1 MKLLLD
7 THVYLWWVSDSRSLS
22 KAARKKIVGAD
33 AVFVSAAS
41 IWEAIIKIGIGKLAA
56 DPAALVR
63 GIAES
68 GFEPL
73 PVTPEHALA
82 LTRLRDHHKD
92 PFDRI
97 LLAQAITEPLYFLTA
112 DRALSAYSDLVL
124 TV

>member
-1 MKLLLD
+1 MKILLD
-7 THVYLWWVSDSRSLS
+7 THVYLWWVADSRSLS
-22 KAARKKIVGAD
+22 KVARKKIAGAD

-41 IWEAIIKIGIGKLAA
+41 IWEAIIKIGTGKLAA
-56 DPAALVR
+56 DPGSLVR
-63 GIAES
+63 GIAGS

-73 PVTPEHALA
+73 PVTPAHALA
-82 LTRLRDHHKD
+82 LTRLRDHHRD

-112 DRALSAYSDLVL
+112 DRALSAYSDLVM

>member
-1 MKLLLD
+1 VRILLD
-7 THVYLWWVSDSRSLS
+7 THVYLWWVADSRSLS
-22 KAARKKIVGAD
+22 KTARKKIAGAD
-33 AVFVSAAS
+33 AVYVSAAS

-63 GIAES
+63 GIAWS
-68 GFEPL
+68 GFDSL

-112 DRALSAYSDLVL
+112 DRSLSVYSDLVL

>member
-1 MKLLLD
+1 MKILLD
-7 THVYLWWVSDSRSLS
+7 TRVYLLWVADSRSLS
-22 KAARKKIVGAD
+22 KAARKKIAGAD

-41 IWEAIIKIGIGKLAA
+41 IWEAIIKIGIGKLSA

-63 GIAES
+63 GIAGS

-73 PVTPEHALA
+73 AVTPEHALA

-97 LLAQAITEPLYFLTA
+97 LLAQAITEPLYFLTV

>member
-1 MKLLLD
+1 MKILLD
-7 THVYLWWVSDSRSLS
+7 THVYLWWVADSRSLS
-22 KAARKKIVGAD
+22 KAVRKKIAGAD

-63 GIAES
+63 GIAWS
-68 GFEPL
+68 GFDSL

-112 DRALSAYSDLVL
+112 DRSLSVYSDLVL

>member
-1 MKLLLD
+1 MRILLD
-7 THVYLWWVSDSRSLS
+7 THVYLWWVADSRSLS
-22 KAARKKIVGAD
+22 KTARKKIAGAD
-33 AVFVSAAS
+33 AVYVSAAS

-63 GIAES
+63 GITGS
-68 GFEPL
+68 GFDSL

-112 DRALSAYSDLVL
+112 DRSLSVYSDLVL

>member
-1 MKLLLD
+1 VRILLD
-7 THVYLWWVSDSRSLS
+7 THVYLWWVADSRALS
-22 KAARKKIVGAD
+22 PVAREKIIGAD
-33 AVFVSAAS
+33 TVFVSAAS

-56 DPAALVR
+56 DPRALVR
-63 GIAES
+63 GIAGS

-82 LTRLRDHHKD
+82 LTRLRDRHKD

-112 DRALSAYSDLVL
+112 DRALSAYSDLVIA
-124 TV
+124 V

>member
-1 MKLLLD
+1 MKILLD
-7 THVYLWWVSDSRSLS
+7 THVYLWWVADSRSLS
-22 KAARKKIVGAD
+22 KVARKKIAGAD
-33 AVFVSAAS
+33 TVFVSAAS

-56 DPAALVR
+56 DPGSLVR
-63 GIAES
+63 GIAGS

-73 PVTPEHALA
+73 PVTPAHALA
-82 LTRLRDHHKD
+82 LTRLRDHHRD

-112 DRALSAYSDLVL
+112 DRALSVYSDLVM

>member
-1 MKLLLD
+1 VKILLD
-7 THVYLWWVSDSRSLS
+7 THVYLWWVADSRSLS
-22 KAARKKIVGAD
+22 KVARKKIAGAD

-41 IWEAIIKIGIGKLAA
+41 IWEAIIKIGTGKLAA
-56 DPAALVR
+56 DPGSLVR
-63 GIAES
+63 GIAGS

-73 PVTPEHALA
+73 PVTPAHALA
-82 LTRLRDHHKD
+82 LTRLRDHHRD

-112 DRALSAYSDLVL
+112 DRALSAYSDLVM

>member
-1 MKLLLD
+1 VKILLD
-7 THVYLWWVSDSRSLS
+7 THVYLWWVADSRSLS
-22 KAARKKIVGAD
+22 KTARKKIAGAD
-33 AVFVSAAS
+33 VVFVSAAS
-41 IWEAIIKIGIGKLAA
+41 IWEAVIKIGIGKLAA

-63 GIAES
+63 GIAGS

-73 PVTPEHALA
+73 AVTPEHALA
-82 LTRLRDHHKD
+82 LTRLRDHHRD

-112 DRALSAYSDLVL
+112 DRALSVYSDLVL

>member
-7 THVYLWWVSDSRSLS
+7 THVYLWWLADSASLS
-22 KAARKKIVGAD
+22 AAAREKIIGAD
-33 AVFVSAAS
+33 TVFVSAAS
-41 IWEAIIKIGIGKLAA
+41 VWEAIIKIGVGKLKA
-56 DPAALVR
+56 DPEGVFR
-63 GIAES
+63 GIVES

-82 LTRLRDHHKD
+82 LTRLADHHRD

-112 DRALSAYSDLVL
+112 DKFLATYSSLV
-124 TV
+124 VEV

>member
-1 MKLLLD
+1 MKILLD
-7 THVYLWWVSDSRSLS
+7 THVYLWWVADSRSLS
-22 KAARKKIVGAD
+22 PASRKKIAGAD

-56 DPAALVR
+56 DPVALVR

-73 PVTPEHALA
+73 PITPEHALA
-82 LTRLRDHHKD
+82 LARLRDHHKD

>member
-1 MKLLLD
+1 VKILLD
-7 THVYLWWVSDSRSLS
+7 THVYLWWVADSRSLPT
-22 KAARKKIVGAD
+22 AARKKIAGAD

-63 GIAES
+63 GITGS

-112 DRALSAYSDLVL
+112 DRALSVYSDLVL

>member
-1 MKLLLD
+1 MKILLD
-7 THVYLWWVSDSRSLS
+7 THVYLWWVADSRSLS
-22 KAARKKIVGAD
+22 KAARERIAGAD

-41 IWEAIIKIGIGKLAA
+41 IWEAILKIGIGKLAA

-63 GIAES
+63 GIAGS

-73 PVTPEHALA
+73 AVTPVHVLA

-112 DRALSAYSDLVL
+112 DRALSVYSDLVL

>member
-1 MKLLLD
+1 MKS
-7 THVYLWWVSDSRSLS
+7 TGRRV
-22 KAARKKIVGAD
+22 AIVEGYSSPGWR
-33 AVFVSAAS
+33 VFSS
-41 IWEAIIKIGIGKLAA
+41 PERI
-56 DPAALVR
+56 
-63 GIAES
+63 
-68 GFEPL
+68 EPL

-112 DRALSAYSDLVL
+112 DRALSVYSDLVL

>member
-1 MKLLLD
+1 VRILLD
-7 THVYLWWVSDSRSLS
+7 THVYLWWVADSRSLS
-22 KAARKKIVGAD
+22 RAARKKIAGAD
-33 AVFVSAAS
+33 AVFVSSAS
-41 IWEAIIKIGIGKLAA
+41 IWEAVIKIGIRKLAA

-63 GIAES
+63 GIAGS

-112 DRALSAYSDLVL
+112 DHALSAYSDLVL

>member
-1 MKLLLD
+1 VKILLD
-7 THVYLWWVSDSRSLS
+7 THVYLWWVADSRSLS
-22 KAARKKIVGAD
+22 TDARKKIAGAD

-56 DPAALVR
+56 DPVALVR

-73 PVTPEHALA
+73 PVTSEHALA

-112 DRALSAYSDLVL
+112 DRALSVYSDLVL
-124 TV
+124 IV

>member
-1 MKLLLD
+1 MKILLD
-7 THVYLWWVSDSRSLS
+7 THVYLWWVADSRSLT
-22 KAARKKIVGAD
+22 KAARKKIAGAD

-63 GIAES
+63 GIGES

-112 DRALSAYSDLVL
+112 DRSLSVYSDLVL

>member
-1 MKLLLD
+1 MKILLD
-7 THVYLWWVSDSRSLS
+7 THVYLWWVADSRSLS
-22 KAARKKIVGAD
+22 TAARKKIAGAD
-33 AVFVSAAS
+33 AVFVSSAS

-56 DPAALVR
+56 DPVALVR
-63 GIAES
+63 GIAGS
-68 GFEPL
+68 GFDPL

-112 DRALSAYSDLVL
+112 DRALSVYSDLVL

>member
-1 MKLLLD
+1 MRILLD
-7 THVYLWWVSDSRSLS
+7 THVYLWWVADSRSLS
-22 KAARKKIVGAD
+22 KAARERIAGAD

-56 DPAALVR
+56 DPGALVR
-63 GIAES
+63 GIAGS

-112 DRALSAYSDLVL
+112 DRALSVYSDLVL

>member
-1 MKLLLD
+1 MRILLD
-7 THVYLWWVSDSRSLS
+7 THVYLWWVADSRSLS
-22 KAARKKIVGAD
+22 KAARKKIAGAD
-33 AVFVSAAS
+33 AVFVSAAT

-56 DPAALVR
+56 DPGALVR
-63 GIAES
+63 GIAVS
-68 GFEPL
+68 GFESL

-82 LTRLRDHHKD
+82 LTRLRDHHRD

-112 DRALSAYSDLVL
+112 DRALSVYSDLVL

>member
-1 MKLLLD
+1 MKILLD
-7 THVYLWWVSDSRSLS
+7 THVYLWWVADSRSLS
-22 KAARKKIVGAD
+22 KAARERIAGAD

-63 GIAES
+63 GIAWS
-68 GFEPL
+68 GFDSL

-112 DRALSAYSDLVL
+112 DRALSVYSDLVL

>member
-1 MKLLLD
+1 VRILLD
-7 THVYLWWVSDSRSLS
+7 TRVYLWWVADSRSLS
-22 KAARKKIVGAD
+22 KTARERIAGAD

-56 DPAALVR
+56 DPGALVR
-63 GIAES
+63 GIAGS

-112 DRALSAYSDLVL
+112 DRALSVYSDLVL

>member
-1 MKLLLD
+1 VKILLD
-7 THVYLWWVSDSRSLS
+7 THLYLWWVADSRSLS
-22 KAARKKIVGAD
+22 KTARKKIAGAD

-56 DPAALVR
+56 DPGALVR
-63 GIAES
+63 GITAS

-82 LTRLRDHHKD
+82 LTRLRDHHRD

-112 DRALSAYSDLVL
+112 DRALSVYSDLVL

>member
-1 MKLLLD
+1 VNILLD
-7 THVYLWWVSDSRSLS
+7 THVYLWWVADSRSLS
-22 KAARKKIVGAD
+22 KAARNRIAGAD

-56 DPAALVR
+56 DPVALVR
-63 GIAES
+63 GIAGS

-73 PVTPEHALA
+73 PVTPEHVLS

-112 DRALSAYSDLVL
+112 DRALSVYSDLVL
-124 TV
+124 IV

>member
-1 MKLLLD
+1 VKILLD
-7 THVYLWWVSDSRSLS
+7 THVYLWWVADSRSLPA
-22 KAARKKIVGAD
+22 AARKKIAGAD

-41 IWEAIIKIGIGKLAA
+41 IWEAIIKIGVGKLAA

-63 GIAES
+63 GIAGS

-73 PVTPEHALA
+73 AVTPEHALA

-112 DRALSAYSDLVL
+112 DRALSIYSDLVL

>member
-1 MKLLLD
+1 VKILLD
-7 THVYLWWVSDSRSLS
+7 THVYLWWVADSRSLS
-22 KAARKKIVGAD
+22 KGARKKIAGAD

-63 GIAES
+63 GIGGS

-73 PVTPEHALA
+73 PVTPEHALT

-112 DRALSAYSDLVL
+112 DRSLSVYSDLVL

>member
-1 MKLLLD
+1 VKLLLD